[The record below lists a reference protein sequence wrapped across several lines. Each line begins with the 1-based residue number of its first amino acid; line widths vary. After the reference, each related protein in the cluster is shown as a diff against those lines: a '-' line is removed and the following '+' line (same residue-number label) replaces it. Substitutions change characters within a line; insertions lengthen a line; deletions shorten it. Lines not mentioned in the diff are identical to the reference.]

1 MARRKGGKSKGYQ
14 SKGQRRNVSRWSR
27 NASRAENRANPSPQA
42 IAQRAAY
49 RRTIITS
56 PHGKEELRLKEKF
69 LAEDSVDRKC
79 SELLK
84 SFGSIGLT
92 RAGAIHAI
100 KTDHVSQLTE
110 KWKSR
115 ASQKANKDK
124 KKEKTYASQ

>member
-56 PHGKEELRLKEKF
+56 PSDPDFFQELDVASTEFPEKSKELEARL
-69 LAEDSVDRKC
+69 
-79 SELLK
+79 
-84 SFGSIGLT
+84 
-92 RAGAIHAI
+92 I
-100 KTDHVSQLTE
+100 KYS
-110 KWKSR
+110 
-115 ASQKANKDK
+115 AFA
-124 KKEKTYASQ
+124 